1 MRFLGWGLL
10 SLVLLEVLSIVLVA
24 DWLGGGLTLLLM
36 AAGFVAG
43 LLMMRNIGFA
53 AVMVAGASVRH
64 GQGVSL
70 YQLLWPIRFVVAALL
85 LMSPGFASDMA
96 ALVLMLPFKGKPLDA
111 ADFHTGARRGSRG
124 QRGDVIEG
132 EYTVSDADPVRPR
145 QILPSD
151 KRES

>member
-1 MRFLGWGLL
+1 MRFFGWAFIM
-10 SLVLLEVLSIVLVA
+10 LVVLEVLSIVLVA

-53 AVMVAGASVRH
+53 AVMVAGASVRN

-111 ADFHTGARRGSRG
+111 ADFNSGARRGSHG
-124 QRGDVIEG
+124 QGGDVIEG
-132 EYTVSDADPVRPR
+132 EYTVSDADPVPPD
-145 QILPSD
+145 QTLPAG